1 MNIEINFEGSTIETS
16 EYGSEEL
23 IDQMSSFG
31 IKRQKIIKWGDDIID
46 TESDWSINQNDKYHK
61 RKKTPLKYKEENNEN
76 KHNKPH
82 SKYKKIRRLFYQ
94 KK

>member
-1 MNIEINFEGSTIETS
+1 MNIESNFEGSTIETS

-23 IDQMSSFG
+23 IEQMSSFG
-31 IKRQKIIKWGDDIID
+31 IKRHKLIKWGDNIID
-46 TESDWSINQNDKYHK
+46 TEADGSINQNDKYHK

-76 KHNKPH
+76 KKPKTH
-82 SKYKKIRRLFYQ
+82 TKYKKISRIIYP